1 MAAAATQDLSPE
13 QARERLVTLAVQGLL
28 VLVPCAI
35 WYVQAGQ
42 LAQNALSLSGMIIG
56 TLATAGAITSLI
68 AKSGR

>member
-35 WYVQAGQ
+35 WYVQAG

-56 TLATAGAITSLI
+56 TLATAGANTSLI